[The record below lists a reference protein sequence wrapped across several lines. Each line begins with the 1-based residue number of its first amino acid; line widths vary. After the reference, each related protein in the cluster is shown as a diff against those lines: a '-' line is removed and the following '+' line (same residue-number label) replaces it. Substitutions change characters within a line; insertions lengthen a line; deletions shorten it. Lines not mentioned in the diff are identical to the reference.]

1 MAVIPEYSSTRYS
14 IEYSS
19 DKLLD
24 SAALPVTLAINHTTH
39 LAMSRVLE
47 LLKKSSDFVSELDY
61 IKIS

>member
-19 DKLLD
+19 GKLLD
-24 SAALPVTLAINHTTH
+24 SAALPATPAINHITH
-39 LAMSRVLE
+39 LVMFRVLE